1 MPDSIFEADEL
12 EAEATGPEAELP
24 QPATTHPNEGQPR
37 GEDGKFLPKQPAEGD
52 GEGGDAQPPP
62 AEDDGKGGT
71 VPQGA
76 LHAERE
82 RRKAIEAEL
91 ATARE
96 ALAKI
101 QQFRDA
107 AKAKQPEAL
116 PAADDPA
123 AVEHLRQRLGQIES
137 QQSQIIQQRQFDAA
151 DQAEIQQL
159 QSVMA
164 TSEASF
170 RAEKPDY
177 DAAIMHVVQARAQE
191 LALYG
196 LKPHEI
202 QQAIAE
208 EATDIARSAVSQGRN
223 PAELGY
229 QIALSRGYRPESA
242 QAVPQQ
248 QGGAAATL
256 AAIQAAQAAS
266 KSLGQGGGATPQAIN
281 AEAIRQMTD
290 DEFDA
295 LYSTPEGKR
304 LIDAL

>member
-1 MPDSIFEADEL
+1 MTDSIFEADEL
-12 EAEATGPEAELP
+12 EADAIGAEGEIQP
-24 QPATTHPNEGQPR
+24 QQPPAKDDQPR
-37 GEDGKFLPKQPAEGD
+37 GEDGKFLPKQAAAGD
-52 GEGGDAQPPP
+52 GGEAQPPP
-62 AEDDGKGGT
+62 AAEDDGKGGT

-82 RRKAIEAEL
+82 RRKTIEAEL

-137 QQSQIIQQRQFDAA
+137 RQTQFDQRQQLDAA

-208 EATDIARSAVSQGRN
+208 EATDIARSAVAQGRN

-242 QAVPQQ
+242 QPPAQQ

-256 AAIQAAQAAS
+256 AAIQQAQAAS
-266 KSLGQGGGATPQAIN
+266 RSLGSGGGATPQALN
-281 AEAIRQMTD
+281 ADAIKQMTD

-295 LYSTPEGKR
+295 LYSTPEGRR
-304 LIDAL
+304 LIDNL